1 MICMNDLKLV
11 KTDVFEGTTCDIYS
25 DGDEMF
31 MTAKQLGTCLGYQFA
46 RESINKLVS
55 KNEYLKE
62 KEFSV
67 EVKLTSTD
75 GKVYDTRVFTEDGI
89 YEVAMLAKTERALV
103 FKTFIR
109 KVLKDLR
116 RNGIVMTNDML
127 ELTLQNPEY
136 VMKLIGE
143 YAAEKKRNEELIAQ
157 NKQQQMVIID
167 QEKTIETQKQELVI
181 HKNRTKYWDE
191 IIQQPA
197 AMPLEK
203 IVGDYGLSPEKVN
216 RILYIFGVI
225 KGRGKG
231 YKGTNDWQVST
242 KFAELGI
249 TTMVQNGTYTDKNGQ
264 ERARMYMYWN
274 QRGRFFLYEIFKNIG
289 IKPTIERNKS
299 DASLALETIK
309 EFDRIWKISGKGKSS
324 IYFKDLKDRI
334 QDGFRVGLSDFIR
347 DLQEGNI
354 SELNGNESVD
364 VSKIKESD
372 YDMVDFYVD

>member
-1 MICMNDLKLV
+1 
-11 KTDVFEGTTCDIYS
+11 
-25 DGDEMF
+25 

-143 YAAEKKRNEELIAQ
+143 YAAEKK
-157 NKQQQMVIID
+157 K
-167 QEKTIETQKQELVI
+167 K
-181 HKNRTKYWDE
+181 
-191 IIQQPA
+191 
-197 AMPLEK
+197 
-203 IVGDYGLSPEKVN
+203 
-216 RILYIFGVI
+216 
-225 KGRGKG
+225 
-231 YKGTNDWQVST
+231 
-242 KFAELGI
+242 
-249 TTMVQNGTYTDKNGQ
+249 
-264 ERARMYMYWN
+264 
-274 QRGRFFLYEIFKNIG
+274 
-289 IKPTIERNKS
+289 
-299 DASLALETIK
+299 
-309 EFDRIWKISGKGKSS
+309 
-324 IYFKDLKDRI
+324 
-334 QDGFRVGLSDFIR
+334 
-347 DLQEGNI
+347 
-354 SELNGNESVD
+354 
-364 VSKIKESD
+364 
-372 YDMVDFYVD
+372 